1 MPGVHRKLPSV
12 GLKEGGGFQVLD
24 YGHDWR
30 LVLAAFAIALM
41 AGFTGLSLTR
51 GASRLDE
58 GRRKAVVSMA
68 AVALGGGIWSMHFV
82 AMLGLQLPIL
92 YFYDTLTTLVS
103 ALVAILMTG
112 LALLILHFRR
122 RTPASMALAG
132 AIIGLGIAMMH
143 YIGMSGMELCRPV
156 YTPLGVAAA
165 LLASVGLSVLA
176 VRVAYSD
183 RGRRN
188 IVLGTVC
195 FGSAV
200 VLVHF
205 TAMAGTGFQADGVVG
220 AIGPKLSNETLAIL
234 VTLAAFVI
242 SSAFLLTGIT
252 FSPLAEAPPPPV
264 RAAAVAGSDAVV
276 TGDSPAAPPPLP
288 PAAPPRPEVTGLRI
302 PHEKEGRTYFLDPA
316 TVSVL
321 RAEGHY
327 TVLHRGA
334 DTLFCPWSI
343 SEAEARL
350 APAGF
355 LRVHRSYLLNPGH
368 VARFERLKD
377 QGSCTVE
384 GADGLR
390 VPVSRARLAD
400 LRQALGV

>member
-1 MPGVHRKLPSV
+1 M
-12 GLKEGGGFQVLD
+12 LD
-24 YGHDWR
+24 YSHDWR
-30 LVLAAFAIALM
+30 LVLAALAIALM

-51 GASRLDE
+51 GASQLAV
-58 GRRKAVVSMA
+58 GQRKAVVSMA

-92 YFYDTLTTLVS
+92 YFYDTLTTLIS
-103 ALVAILMTG
+103 ALVAVLMTG
-112 LALLILHFRR
+112 LALLILHFRK
-122 RTPASMALAG
+122 RTAASMTLAG
-132 AIIGLGIAMMH
+132 AIIGLGIAVMH
-143 YIGMSGMELCRPV
+143 YVGMSGMELCRPV
-156 YTPLGVAAA
+156 HTPFGVAAA

-195 FGSAV
+195 FGLAV
-200 VLVHF
+200 VMVHF
-205 TAMAGTGFQADGVVG
+205 TAMAGTDFVPDGVVG
-220 AIGPKLSNETLAIL
+220 GIGPSLTNEALAIL
-234 VTLAAFVI
+234 VTLTAFVI

-252 FSPLAEAPPPPV
+252 FAPTPDAPQP
-264 RAAAVAGSDAVV
+264 AAVPVSGSDPVA
-276 TGDSPAAPPPLP
+276 TSDSLPRPAAT
-288 PAAPPRPEVTGLRI
+288 APRADGLRV

-316 TVSVL
+316 TISAI

-350 APAGF
+350 IPAGF
-355 LRVHRSYLLNPGH
+355 LRVHRSYLLNPAH
-368 VARFERLKD
+368 VAKFERLKD
-377 QGSCTVE
+377 SGTCTVD
-384 GADGLR
+384 GAEALR
-390 VPVSRARLAD
+390 IPVSRARLPE
-400 LRQALGV
+400 LRQALGL